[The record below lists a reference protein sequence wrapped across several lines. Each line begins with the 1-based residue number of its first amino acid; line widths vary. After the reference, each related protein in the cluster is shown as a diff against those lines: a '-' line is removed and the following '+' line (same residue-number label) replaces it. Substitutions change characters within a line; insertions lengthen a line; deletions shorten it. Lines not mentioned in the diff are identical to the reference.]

1 MDFQKSLIA
10 TRNKEITSFIVMEIL
25 EKAHR
30 LERQGRSIIHLEIG
44 EPDFDT
50 PEPIR
55 EAGIRA
61 IKEGRTHYTPSL
73 GIPELREKI
82 AEFYNF
88 YYGIEI
94 SPERVV
100 VTNGTS
106 GAFILIMAAI
116 MDIGDEIIFTDPGYP
131 CYPNFARAFDA
142 RPVFVPVFEEE
153 NFEISIEEVK
163 KRKTE
168 RTKALL
174 IASPANP
181 TGTLTAG
188 DKIREAIEIT
198 PFFISDEIYHGL
210 VYEGKEHTALEF
222 SDDVIVINGF
232 SKLFAM
238 TGWRLGWMIV
248 PESLL
253 STVHKLAQN
262 LFICPSSIAQ
272 YAALY
277 AFEESWSFVESMR
290 REYDRRRRVMVEG
303 LRKLGFG
310 IKSTPAGAFYV
321 FANISRFS
329 DDSFKFAHEILDNAG
344 VAVTP
349 GVDFGSNRTN
359 HYIRFSYANS
369 LENIEE
375 ALERIK
381 KYLEE
386 RK

>member
-1 MDFQKSLIA
+1 MEFQKNMIA
-10 TRNKEITSFIVMEIL
+10 KRNESITSFIVMEIL

-30 LERQGRSIIHLEIG
+30 LEREGRDIIHLEIG

-50 PEPIR
+50 PKPIV
-55 EAGIRA
+55 EAGIKA
-61 IKEGRTHYTPSL
+61 LKEGKTHYTPSL

-82 AEFYNF
+82 AAFYYS

-94 SPERVV
+94 PPERVV

-106 GAFILIMAAI
+106 GAFLLIMAAI
-116 MDIGDEIIFTDPGYP
+116 LDIGDELIFTDPGYP
-131 CYPNFARAFDA
+131 CYPNFARTFDA
-142 RPVFVPVFEEE
+142 TPVFVPVYEEE
-153 NFEISIEEVK
+153 NFEVSPDRLK
-163 KRKTE
+163 SALSSK
-168 RTKALL
+168 TKAIL

-181 TGTLTAG
+181 TGTLTRPEVL
-188 DKIREAIEIT
+188 KEAIEMA

-222 SDDVIVINGF
+222 SEDVIVINGF

-248 PESLL
+248 PDNLL
-253 STVHKLAQN
+253 RTVHKLAQN
-262 LFICPSSIAQ
+262 LFICSSSVAQ
-272 YAALY
+272 YAALA
-277 AFEESWSFVESMR
+277 AFEESWSYVLEMKR
-290 REYDRRRRVMVEG
+290 KYNERRRVIVEG
-303 LRKLGFG
+303 LRNLGFG

-329 DDSFKFAHEILDNAG
+329 DDSFKFAHEILDEAG

-369 LENIEE
+369 LENIKE
-375 ALERIK
+375 ALRR
-381 KYLEE
+381 LEKFLKE

>member
-1 MDFQKSLIA
+1 MDFQKSMIA
-10 TRNKEITSFIVMEIL
+10 SRNNEITSFIVMEIL

-30 LERQGRSIIHLEIG
+30 LEREGRSIIHLEIG

-61 IKEGRTHYTPSL
+61 IKEGKTHYTPSL

-82 AEFYNF
+82 AEFYDF
-88 YYGIEI
+88 YYGIDI

-142 RPVFVPVFEEE
+142 KPVFVPVYEEE

-163 KRKTE
+163 NKKTE
-168 RTKALL
+168 KTKALL

-181 TGTLTAG
+181 TGTLTG
-188 DKIREAIEIT
+188 PETIRKAIELA

-210 VYEGKEHTALEF
+210 VYEGREHTALEF

-248 PESLL
+248 PEKLID
-253 STVHKLAQN
+253 TVHKLAQN
-262 LFICPSSIAQ
+262 LFICPGSIAQ
-272 YAALY
+272 YAALH
-277 AFEESWSFVESMR
+277 AFKESWSYVENMKK
-290 REYDRRRRVMVEG
+290 EYDRRRKVMVEG

-349 GVDFGSNRTN
+349 GVDFGTNRTN

-381 KYLEE
+381 KFLEE

>member
-1 MDFQKSLIA
+1 MEFQKSMIA
-10 TRNKEITSFIVMEIL
+10 KRNESITSFIVMEIL

-30 LERQGRSIIHLEIG
+30 LEREGRDIIHLEIG

-50 PEPIR
+50 PKPIV
-55 EAGIRA
+55 EAGIKA
-61 IKEGRTHYTPSL
+61 LKEGKTHYTPSL

-82 AEFYNF
+82 AAF
-88 YYGIEI
+88 YYSYYGVEI

-100 VTNGTS
+100 VTSGTS
-106 GAFILIMAAI
+106 GAFLLIMAAI
-116 MDIGDEIIFTDPGYP
+116 LDIGDELIFTDPGYP

-142 RPVFVPVFEEE
+142 TPVFVPVYEEE
-153 NFEISIEEVK
+153 NFEVSPERLK
-163 KRKTE
+163 SALSS
-168 RTKALL
+168 RTKAIL

-181 TGTLTAG
+181 TGTLTRPEVL
-188 DKIREAIEIT
+188 KEAIEMA

-222 SDDVIVINGF
+222 SNDVIVINGF

-238 TGWRLGWMIV
+238 TGWRLGWLIV
-248 PESLL
+248 PEKLL
-253 STVHKLAQN
+253 KTVHKLAQN

-272 YAALY
+272 YAALA
-277 AFEESWSFVESMR
+277 AFEESWSYVLEMKKKYDER
-290 REYDRRRRVMVEG
+290 RKVIVEG
-303 LRKLGFG
+303 LRNLGFG

-329 DDSFKFAHEILDNAG
+329 NDSFKFAHKILDEAG

-349 GVDFGSNRTN
+349 GVDFGSNKTN

-369 LENIEE
+369 LKNIKE
-375 ALERIK
+375 ALRRLEEF
-381 KYLEE
+381 LEE